1 MPRHKRLKDGRGR
14 ETGSKNTH
22 KWGAGVTL
30 YTKPARDAEG
40 RLVAVFYGKVSF
52 IEPSTGVRIIKC
64 RSLKDQNDQPI
75 TKREDAEPALS
86 AFLSEVRVTY
96 HLDERDE
103 VQRKRAIA
111 AAVKTAE
118 EVLVEKQEADR
129 LAQEAKDA
137 LRIADAFPR
146 YRKRLAEVN
155 QRRRKTV
162 DAGTIDRYAAQFAA
176 FVGWMEA
183 NHPEVVAM
191 RDVTPALAQEW
202 LDSLSALSGG
212 SLNKRIV
219 LMRSVW
225 NTLGPVV
232 WHKTAKPGAVPANP
246 WEGTK
251 RGGRIDKAKSDTVSK
266 KPFSDEEVDRLKD
279 LAEGEVKT
287 LVFLAA
293 YTGARLGDCVRF
305 RWNMVDFKART
316 VTYTPHKTIHTSGRE
331 VVLPLFPELADHLR
345 TLPGFALGRGAIV
358 PSLVEE
364 YEKDAPGF
372 LHEYLE
378 PLYAKAEIETR
389 AEGKDGKM
397 HTVKGWHSWR
407 HYFATRALQ
416 AGVSAAE
423 VQRMLGWS
431 SDQMLKI
438 YFNPETKRILERM
451 AERSVVDSPR
461 KALPEPIKSSSIP
474 SSSSAL
480 NAFREACEALCRADA
495 SATIWRKAE
504 TILNKARKRGL

>member
-1 MPRHKRLKDGRGR
+1 MPRRQKSTIRIGHKPGEKNAHKRGSGLLLYTRPVRGADGR
-14 ETGSKNTH
+14 
-22 KWGAGVTL
+22 V
-30 YTKPARDAEG
+30 
-40 RLVAVFYGKVSF
+40 VAAFYGKVSF
-52 IEPSTGVRIIKC
+52 VEPSTGTKVSR
-64 RSLKDQNDQPI
+64 RRAFKDADGWPI
-75 TKREDAEPALS
+75 TTRPEAEAALA
-86 AFLSEVRVTY
+86 AFRAEVRAEY

-103 VQRKRAIA
+103 VKRKRAIA

-162 DAGTIDRYAAQFAA
+162 DAATVDRYAAQFAA

-183 NHPEVVAM
+183 NHPEVVAV
-191 RDVTPALAQEW
+191 REVTPALAQEW
-202 LDSLSALSGG
+202 LDSLSTLSGG

-225 NTLGPVV
+225 NTLGPAV
-232 WHKTAKPGAVPANP
+232 WHKAAKPGAVPANP

-266 KPFSDEEVDRLKD
+266 KPFSDEEVDRLRD

-316 VTYTPHKTIHTSGRE
+316 VTYTPHKTMHTSGRE

-358 PSLVEE
+358 PSLVKE

-389 AEGKDGKM
+389 AEGKDGKL

-407 HYFATRALQ
+407 HYFATRCLQ
-416 AGVSAAE
+416 AGVAPAE
-423 VQRMLGWS
+423 VQRMLGWT
-431 SDQMLKI
+431 SDQMLKV
-438 YFNPETKRILERM
+438 YFNPETKRIIERM
-451 AERSVVDSPR
+451 DATRN
-461 KALPEPIKSSSIP
+461 ALPAPAGP
-474 SSSSAL
+474 VAALPAPTTPASAL
-480 NAFREACEALCRADA
+480 DAFAEACRALA
-495 SATIWRKAE
+495 SAGLSAEDWRRAE
-504 TILNKARKRGL
+504 TILKKSKSTR